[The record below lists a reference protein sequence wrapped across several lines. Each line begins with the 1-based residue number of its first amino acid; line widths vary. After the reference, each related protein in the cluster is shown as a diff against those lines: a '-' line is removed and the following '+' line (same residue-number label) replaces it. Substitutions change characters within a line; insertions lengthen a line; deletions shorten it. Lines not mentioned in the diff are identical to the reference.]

1 MPPPVPPPP
10 SELSSGKVC
19 LWTEQ
24 MCFTKLPE
32 SSERDSFSKSSP
44 QCRET
49 FLCGRA
55 LSTQE
60 REKWGHPRSAVL
72 QSIST
77 RSAGLRS
84 PIREWWLNPWDE
96 KRREPPEIQSRVSRQ
111 DTKSCAL
118 ANSIT
123 LGFNQV
129 LCGEMEPSHVKVRT
143 SERERE
149 MDALELL
156 LKGVSTGETRSGWV
170 SLLSD
175 IQIGLHVIPGWRR
188 IKVCPWADWLEGV
201 AFENCQR
208 VTFLPLSPSLSSVP
222 SPKRLSAKLD
232 R

>member
-1 MPPPVPPPP
+1 MPPPVLPPPASCHRRKCVCEWNKCVSQSYLRAP
-10 SELSSGKVC
+10 STTLFKV
-19 LWTEQ
+19 
-24 MCFTKLPE
+24 
-32 SSERDSFSKSSP
+32 
-44 QCRET
+44 
-49 FLCGRA
+49 
-55 LSTQE
+55 LSTEPWNFSLWEGAFYSRE
-60 REKWGHPRSAVL
+60 RKVRAVWGHPHSALL

-96 KRREPPEIQSRVSRQ
+96 KRRGPPEIQSRVSRQ

-123 LGFNQV
+123 LGFYQV

-170 SLLSD
+170 FLFRD
-175 IQIGLHVIPGWRR
+175 IQIGLHVIPGV
-188 IKVCPWADWLEGV
+188 KSHQSLSLGWLTGGSCIWKLSTCH
-201 AFENCQR
+201 F
-208 VTFLPLSPSLSSVP
+208 SPSLSLPLLRPIS
-222 SPKRLSAKLD
+222 
-232 R
+232 